1 MELLP
6 IIYWSLFG
14 AALLAVV
21 VIIISFF
28 TFRLR
33 KKYGYIPD
41 EEVKGEERNKK
52 VKVKNPDKKPK
63 TKNKQTEEKKH
74 HPKVRTRSKRQA
86 SSKPSMSNTKKPAPS
101 IESSLYRKPTRDS
114 HRKRIEILNDKF
126 EDDHD
131 TKPSS
136 SSDKETKYH
145 PIKIRND
152 WN

>member
-14 AALLAVV
+14 AALLAGV
-21 VIIISFF
+21 VIVISFF
-28 TFRLR
+28 TFRIR

-52 VKVKNPDKKPK
+52 VKVKNPDKKSK
-63 TKNKQTEEKKH
+63 AKKEHTEDRKH
-74 HPKVRTRSKRQA
+74 HPKVRTRSKQKS
-86 SSKPSMSNTKKPAPS
+86 SSKSHRNSVKKSSS

-114 HRKRIEILNDKF
+114 HRKRIEILNNTL
-126 EDDHD
+126 EDNHE

-136 SSDKETKYH
+136 DSNKETKYH
-145 PIKIRND
+145 PIKVRND